1 MQDAEAIIA
10 AYNAGGPEQA
20 MLTKVCTFTSN
31 KAKAV
36 AILELSLSCTFAGV
50 LAILSG
56 PKLREFASCIHGL
69 PECCIDGHAFC
80 IWAANRTGLK
90 DVPAIGVKL
99 RREIKAD
106 YLRPQLRTRHH
117 PSSLSGRH
125 LGHLAPGDQVIEST
139 VPRLALP
146 FIAKGLQADPQDHQ
160 RRQPSTQPTTPWPLL
175 SSLAQLQPVSSLTRS
190 KRDSEFYRNRRTKKA
205 IRKLPF

>member
-1 MQDAEAIIA
+1 MTRTNVENIKAIYQLATLTEQQEGISWYPNALSIARNLAERHDLSTPQAIGVIAALSPRNRWERNVEDADRLIA

-36 AILELSLSCTFAGV
+36 KIMQALGPTLDHVLS
-50 LAILSG
+50 ILSG
-56 PKLREFASCIHGL
+56 PKLREFASCIAGE
-69 PECCIDGHAFC
+69 PDVCIDGHAFC

-106 YLRPQLRTRHH
+106 YQAAADELGIT
-117 PSSLSGRH
+117 PS
-125 LGHLAPGDQVIEST
+125 AC
-139 VPRLALP
+139 
-146 FIAKGLQADPQDHQ
+146 QAITWVAW
-160 RRQPSTQPTTPWPLL
+160 RRIHG
-175 SSLAQLQPVSSLTRS
+175 V
-190 KRDSEFYRNRRTKKA
+190 TK
-205 IRKLPF
+205 